1 MTSNNLFDR
10 CKAYLNSQAFEAAE
24 QPHKMRP
31 AVTLSRMAGSRG
43 MILGDKLA
51 QYLQEKTESEN
62 FPWTVFDKN
71 LIDKVLEDNEL
82 PARLEKYVPED
93 ATNELEATIKEIL
106 GLHPSLWTL
115 VQKTSETLFNIAR
128 KGNAILVGR
137 GGNIITSSLRN
148 VFHVRLVGSLDGRVA
163 HVMNRHNCS
172 EKEALENIKK
182 TDSAREGYVKKYFD
196 RNAENPLQYH
206 LTLNTDGM
214 SDAWIVQHI
223 GDMVLDWKNHNE

>member
-10 CKAYLNSQAFEAAE
+10 CKAYLNSQAFEAVE
-24 QPHKMRP
+24 RPHKMRP

-43 MILGDKLA
+43 VILGEKLA
-51 QYLQEKTESEN
+51 LYLQEKTNSED

-71 LIDKVLEDNEL
+71 LINKVLEDNEL
-82 PARLEKYVPED
+82 PSRLEKYVPED

-148 VFHVRLVGSLDGRVA
+148 VFHIRLIGSLEERVS
-163 HVMNRHNCS
+163 HVMSRYHCS
-172 EKEALENIKK
+172 EKEALTNIKE
-182 TDSAREGYVKKYFD
+182 TDAAREAYVRKYFD
-196 RNAENPLQYH
+196 CAVDNPLQYH
-206 LTLNTDGM
+206 ITLNTDGM
-214 SDAWIVQHI
+214 PDAWIVQHLGNMI
-223 GDMVLDWKNHNE
+223 LDWKALNE